1 MLSTFEKILLL
12 REVPFFREHT
22 TEELRSVSRICR
34 EVTFAAGDLIMCAGE
49 EGRELYILE
58 HGKVR
63 VYSGKENVDLSP
75 PAIIGE
81 MAILGSGKRN
91 ATIEVLE
98 DVNALSISND
108 QFRQLI
114 LDHPSII
121 FPIVRSLL
129 DRLIARN
136 E

>member
-12 REVPFFREHT
+12 REVPFFRGHSSD
-22 TEELRSVSRICR
+22 ELRSVAGICR
-34 EVTFAAGDLIMCAGE
+34 EVQFAAGDLIMRAGE
-49 EGRELYILE
+49 EGTELFILE

-63 VYSGKENVDLSP
+63 IYSGTENVDLSP
-75 PAIIGE
+75 PAHFGE
-81 MAILGSGKRN
+81 MAILGSGKRS

-98 DVNALSISND
+98 DANALSISAD
-108 QFRQLI
+108 QFRALI
-114 LDHPSII
+114 LDHPAII

-129 DRLIARN
+129 ERLVAKN